1 VFDLII
7 NKEPSPL
14 PNETDPDLVHL
25 INLML
30 SKDPDL
36 RPNIYKVMEMI
47 VIHDIVK
54 KFIEQ

>member
-1 VFDLII
+1 MII
-7 NKEPSPL
+7 NKEPPPL
-14 PNETDPDLVHL
+14 PKETDPDLVHL

-36 RPNIYKVMEMI
+36 RPNIYKVMEII

-54 KFIEQ
+54 